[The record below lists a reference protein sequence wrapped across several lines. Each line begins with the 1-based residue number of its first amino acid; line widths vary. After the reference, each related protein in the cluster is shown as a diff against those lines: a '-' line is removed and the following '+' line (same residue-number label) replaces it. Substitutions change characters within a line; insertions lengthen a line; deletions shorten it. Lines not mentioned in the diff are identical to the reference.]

1 MKKDIKIKVE
11 ISKRFFCF
19 YALLNILG
27 YDPEI
32 SPVNPLRRKV
42 RIFLKSNLSKSE
54 DSLINIKNLIK
65 RLDINKE
72 FWFPLRNWILCH
84 DQPPLFK
91 ELSSYWKNFLTA
103 QAGEVFYRELKR
115 FWKIGQ
121 LASLWK
127 VVKNDYLKIKK
138 QCYSN
143 AKIAV
148 KNSLSYLRLKNK
160 EINFK
165 KFIVIPNFLD
175 EYNRGIGPKIDD
187 TAYAILGPSKNDD
200 AFPIQRIQ
208 HEFLHSLVNPITQ
221 KSLGNRVSKS
231 KLSFIRE
238 SLIHAMVLRMNK
250 SNQQYYQKKLK
261 QLKKSKY
268 KDIERIVG
276 FLEGYEDQQ
285 DNFKTFL
292 AKIKKDNDLTHC
304 LF

>member
-1 MKKDIKIKVE
+1 MMKKDIKIKVE

-19 YALLNILG
+19 YALLNALG

-32 SPVNPLRRKV
+32 FPVNPLRQKV
-42 RIFLKSNLSKSE
+42 RIVLKNALSESKN
-54 DSLINIKNLIK
+54 DLINIKKLIK
-65 RLDINKE
+65 RPDISKE
-72 FWFPLRNWILCH
+72 FWFPLRNWVLCH

-91 ELSSYWKNFLTA
+91 ELSPYWKNFLDT
-103 QAGEVFYRELKR
+103 QIGEEFNRGLKY

-143 AKIAV
+143 ARIAV

-165 KFIVIPNFLD
+165 KFIIIPNFLD

-187 TAYAILGPSKNDD
+187 TAYAILGPSKNND

-208 HEFLHSLVNPITQ
+208 HEFLHSLINPITQ

-250 SNQQYYQKKLK
+250 SDQQYYQKKLK
-261 QLKKSKY
+261 QLKKAKF
-268 KDIERIVG
+268 KNIETTID
-276 FLEGYEDQQ
+276 FLKNYEDQQ
-285 DNFKTFL
+285 KDFKTTSL
-292 AKIKKDNDLTHC
+292 
-304 LF
+304 

>member
-91 ELSSYWKNFLTA
+91 ELSPYWKNFLST
-103 QAGEVFYRELKR
+103 QIGEKFSRELKH
-115 FWKIGQ
+115 FWKINR

-127 VVKNDYLKIKK
+127 IVKNDYLKIKK
-138 QCYSN
+138 QCYFN
-143 AKIAV
+143 AKIAT

-160 EINFK
+160 EIDFK

-175 EYNRGIGPKIDD
+175 EYNRGIGPKIND
-187 TAYAILGPSKNDD
+187 TAYAILGPSKSNDV
-200 AFPIQRIQ
+200 FPMQRIQ
-208 HEFLHSLVNPITQ
+208 HEFLHSLLNPITR
-221 KSLGNRVSKS
+221 KLLGNRVSKS

-238 SLIHAMVLRMNK
+238 SLIHAMVLRTNK

-261 QLKKSKY
+261 QLKKSKFKNIETTIDFLKNY
-268 KDIERIVG
+268 EAQQKD
-276 FLEGYEDQQ
+276 
-285 DNFKTFL
+285 FKTFL
-292 AKIKKDNDLTHC
+292 AKNDIWS
-304 LF
+304 

>member
-1 MKKDIKIKVE
+1 MMKKDIKIKVE

-19 YALLNILG
+19 YALLNVLG

-32 SPVNPLRRKV
+32 SLVNPLRRKV
-42 RIFLKSNLSKSE
+42 HIFLKRALTKSKE
-54 DSLINIKNLIK
+54 DLINIKKLTKQPNIK
-65 RLDINKE
+65 KE
-72 FWFPLRNWILCH
+72 FFFPLRNWILCH

-91 ELSSYWKNFLTA
+91 ELSSYWKNFLST
-103 QAGEVFYRELKR
+103 QIGKKFSRELKY

-127 VVKNDYLKIKK
+127 IVKNDYLKIKK

-143 AKIAV
+143 ARIAV

-175 EYNRGIGPKIDD
+175 EYNRGIGPKIND
-187 TAYAILGPSKNDD
+187 TAYAILGPSKSDD
-200 AFPIQRIQ
+200 AFPTQRIQ

-221 KSLGNRVSKS
+221 KLLGNRVSKT

-261 QLKKSKY
+261 QLKKSKFKNIETIIDFLKNY
-268 KDIERIVG
+268 ETQRKD
-276 FLEGYEDQQ
+276 
-285 DNFKTFL
+285 FKTFL
-292 AKIKKDNDLTHC
+292 AKNDIWS
-304 LF
+304 